1 MPSKEFNPADFVEKR
16 VKEIRRV
23 LGGERALIAVSGGV
37 DSTVCAVL
45 THRAIGENLLCVLL
59 DDAFMREG
67 EPERVAEV
75 LSKPPLSLPVKI
87 VNVRERFL
95 DALKGLRDAEEKRKA
110 FRETFYKVLGETAE
124 SEKYRFLVQGTIY
137 ADIIETAGGIK
148 TQHNV
153 LSQIGI
159 SPTEKYGF
167 QVVEPI
173 ATLYKSQVRQ
183 LARHLGVPSE
193 ISERQPFPGPG
204 LSVRVVGEITA
215 DKLEALKKATAI
227 AEDKLAE
234 HKPAQFFA
242 AVLNDEEVSEH
253 PVSRAMKETA
263 ACFLNLSL
271 TGVSAKVLRDKATG
285 IKGGERHYGEIVAVR
300 AQTENRV
307 SQPSVQSLV
316 ELQTEIVSGNPSVT
330 RVFYA
335 VHEASRKQ
343 PYLIVIRAV
352 QTQDFITAEV
362 AEVPW
367 KTLRE
372 AAEKILEVCP
382 NVSSVY
388 YDVTPKP
395 PATVEME

>member
-1 MPSKEFNPADFVEKR
+1 MSSKKFNPPDFMEKR

-23 LGGERALIAVSGGV
+23 LNGERALIAVSGGV

-45 THRAIGENLLCVLL
+45 THRALGENLLCVLL

-67 EPERVAEV
+67 EPEKVAEV

-87 VNVRERFL
+87 LNVRERFL
-95 DALKGLRDAEEKRKA
+95 DALKGLRDAEDKRKA
-110 FRETFYKVLGETAE
+110 FRETFYKVLGEAAK
-124 SEKYRFLVQGTIY
+124 SEKCRFLVQGTIY
-137 ADIIETAGGIK
+137 ADIVETAGGIK

-159 SPTEKYGF
+159 RPTEKYGF
-167 QVVEPI
+167 QVVEPLV
-173 ATLYKSQVRQ
+173 TLYKSQVRQ
-183 LARHLGVPSE
+183 LARYLGMPPE
-193 ISERQPFPGPG
+193 LSERQPFPGPG
-204 LSVRVVGEITA
+204 LSVRVVGEINV

-227 AEDKLAE
+227 AEAELAQ

-242 AVLNDEEVSEH
+242 AVFDDEEVSEH
-253 PVSRAMKETA
+253 SGSRAIKEA
-263 ACFLNLSL
+263 AARFLD
-271 TGVSAKVLRDKATG
+271 VSSADASVKVLRDKATG
-285 IKGGERHYGEIVAVR
+285 IKGGERHYGAIVAIRV
-300 AQTENRV
+300 QPKNRIH
-307 SQPSVQSLV
+307 QPSIQNLV

-343 PYLIVIRAV
+343 PYMIVIRAV
-352 QTQDFITAEV
+352 QTQDFITAQV

-367 KTLRE
+367 ETLRE
-372 AAEKILEVCP
+372 AAKKILEACP
-382 NVSSVY
+382 NISSVY

-395 PATVEME
+395 PATIEME

>member
-1 MPSKEFNPADFVEKR
+1 MSSKKFNPADFVEKR
-16 VKEIRRV
+16 VKDVRRV
-23 LGGERALIAVSGGV
+23 LGGERVLIAVSGGV
-37 DSTVCAVL
+37 DSSVCAVL

-67 EPERVAEV
+67 EPERVTAV
-75 LSKPPLSLPVKI
+75 LSKPPLSLPVK
-87 VNVRERFL
+87 VLNVRERFL
-95 DALKGLRDAEEKRKA
+95 DALKGLRDAEDKRKA
-110 FRETFYKVLGETAE
+110 FRQTFYEVLGETAE
-124 SEKYRFLVQGTIY
+124 SEKCRFLVQGTIY

-159 SPTEKYGF
+159 STTEKYGF
-167 QVVEPI
+167 QVVEPL

-183 LARHLGVPSE
+183 VARHLGFPPG

-204 LSVRVVGEITA
+204 LSVRVVGEIKA
-215 DKLEALKKATAI
+215 DKLEALKKATTI
-227 AEDKLAE
+227 VEDKLAK

-242 AVLNDEEVSEH
+242 AVLDDEEVPEH
-253 PVSRAMKETA
+253 PSSRASKETA
-263 ACFLNLSL
+263 ARFLNLSL

-285 IKGGERHYGEIVAVR
+285 IKGGERHYGEIVAIK
-300 AQTENRV
+300 AQAENRV
-307 SQPSVQSLV
+307 YQPSIKSLI

-330 RVFYA
+330 RVVYA

-343 PYLIVIRAV
+343 LYLIFIRAV
-352 QTQDFITAEV
+352 QTQDFITAGV

-372 AAEKILEVCP
+372 AATKILEVCS

>member
-37 DSTVCAVL
+37 DSSVCAVL

-67 EPERVAEV
+67 EPEKVAKV
-75 LSKPPLSLPVKI
+75 LSKPPLSLPVK
-87 VNVRERFL
+87 VLKVQERFL

-110 FRETFYKVLGETAE
+110 FRETFYRVLGEMAE
-124 SEKYRFLVQGTIY
+124 SEKCRFLVQGTIY

-159 SPTEKYGF
+159 SPVEKYGF

-173 ATLYKSQVRQ
+173 ATLYKSQVRH
-183 LARHLGVPSE
+183 LARYLGVPPE

-204 LSVRVVGEITA
+204 LSVRVVGEIKA

-227 AEDKLAE
+227 AEDELAK

-242 AVLNDEEVSEH
+242 AVLDDEEVPEH
-253 PVSRAMKETA
+253 PGSRAIRETA
-263 ACFLNLSL
+263 ARFLNLAL
-271 TGVSAKVLRDKATG
+271 TDVSVKVLRDKATG
-285 IKGGERHYGEIVAVR
+285 IKGGERQYGEVVAIR
-300 AQTENRV
+300 AQTKNRV
-307 SQPSVQSLV
+307 HQPSIQILV
-316 ELQTEIVSGNPSVT
+316 ELQSEVVSGNPSVT

-343 PYLIVIRAV
+343 PCLIAIRAV
-352 QTQDFITAEV
+352 QTQDFITAQV
-362 AEVPW
+362 TEVPW

-372 AAEKILEVCP
+372 TADRILEACP
-382 NVSSVY
+382 NVSGVY